1 MIKCLFDPQNHHFAS
16 WVWIF
21 NPMTY
26 RSLDSEAPSRPKA
39 APLHYD
45 AHHGFH
51 RVVEWLITTCS
62 QDVNNVSGYRASTPL
77 HVASEYGWSEV
88 MQVLLKHHA
97 DVNRGNVNAWI
108 PLHVALCNYG
118 HEPEIARLLLKH
130 GANVD
135 RKTKRCSTAL
145 YLLLRFDGNQE
156 VARMLLER
164 GADPNIRNCD
174 GENAL
179 YAALGNG
186 HPCLIQLLLKHGMSM
201 AILFHTWPSG
211 EWT

>member
-1 MIKCLFDPQNHHFAS
+1 
-16 WVWIF
+16 
-21 NPMTY
+21 
-26 RSLDSEAPSRPKA
+26 
-39 APLHYD
+39 
-45 AHHGFH
+45 
-51 RVVEWLITTCS
+51 
-62 QDVNNVSGYRASTPL
+62 
-77 HVASEYGWSEV
+77 
-88 MQVLLKHHA
+88 MQVLLRHHA

-108 PLHVALCNYG
+108 PLHFALCGYR
-118 HEPEIARLLLKH
+118 HVEIARLLLKH
-130 GANVD
+130 GADVD
-135 RKTKRCSTAL
+135 RKTKRGSTAL
-145 YLLLRFDGNQE
+145 YLLLRFDGNHK